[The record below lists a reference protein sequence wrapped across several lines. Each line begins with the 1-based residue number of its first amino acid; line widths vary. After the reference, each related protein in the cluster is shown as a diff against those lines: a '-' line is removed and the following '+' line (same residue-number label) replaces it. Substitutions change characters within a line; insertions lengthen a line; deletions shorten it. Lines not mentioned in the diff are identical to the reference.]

1 MQEKNKNQ
9 LKVKNKRQ
17 SSDCLLPSLLDQ
29 EDQSDGLVV
38 K

>member
-9 LKVKNKRQ
+9 LKVKNKGQ
-17 SSDCLLPSLLDQ
+17 SEDCPLPDPLDQ